1 MQYYGVYAVRS
12 EFTTEIRCCYCGC
25 HCCVP
30 NADRD
35 DRARS
40 KKKEIMDKRTK
51 RHVRIAA
58 RGNERLSQE
67 IVGNPKGV
75 KKKDRHAPYI
85 YLNCPG
91 TLTDV
96 QYTIATLILKYIPN
110 IPNPVVQYPA
120 PAGTVHQISTVP
132 GTSVQYIPV
141 QYPGPARVLYPGRL
155 LIHFR

>member
-96 QYTIATLILKYIPN
+96 QYIQYTVATLILKYIPN
-110 IPNPVVQYPA
+110 IPNPV
-120 PAGTVHQISTVP
+120 
-132 GTSVQYIPV
+132 
-141 QYPGPARVLYPGRL
+141 
-155 LIHFR
+155 

>member
-1 MQYYGVYAVRS
+1 MYAVRS

-75 KKKDRHAPYI
+75 KKKDRHAPYSI
-85 YLNCPG
+85 YYTVPVLL
-91 TLTDV
+91 LT
-96 QYTIATLILKYIPN
+96 YSIATLGTIVSSSHLTPIKN
-110 IPNPVVQYPA
+110 WSQAREKRLSRWTAKERASRETPNP
-120 PAGTVHQISTVP
+120 TC
-132 GTSVQYIPV
+132 
-141 QYPGPARVLYPGRL
+141 
-155 LIHFR
+155 FREF